1 MFYIVFLISFSWH
14 NGNRQCCQHL
24 YFRNLFNSI
33 LQQRHICY
41 HVCFPLTGI
50 PYALHQAG
58 FGTGLLLLIL
68 VALATDYSL
77 VLLIRSGHLSGAFSY
92 QGLMEAAFG
101 RAGFILLSL
110 LQFIYPFIGN
120 YKSWRSLKCHNF
132 IYLIKSVNCII
143 FLFCIRNDRMIL

>member
-1 MFYIVFLISFSWH
+1 VSY
-14 NGNRQCCQHL
+14 
-24 YFRNLFNSI
+24 
-33 LQQRHICY
+33 
-41 HVCFPLTGI
+41 CFPLTGI

-58 FGTGLLLLIL
+58 FAIGLLLLIL

-101 RAGFILLSL
+101 KPGFILLSL

-120 YKSWRSLKCHNF
+120 YKSCKSL
-132 IYLIKSVNCII
+132 NCVVAS
-143 FLFCIRNDRMIL
+143 FT

>member
-1 MFYIVFLISFSWH
+1 V
-14 NGNRQCCQHL
+14 
-24 YFRNLFNSI
+24 
-33 LQQRHICY
+33 QQRHICY
-41 HVCFPLTGI
+41 LCCFPLTGI

-101 RAGFILLSL
+101 KPGFILLSL

-120 YKSWRSLKCHNF
+120 YKS
-132 IYLIKSVNCII
+132 
-143 FLFCIRNDRMIL
+143 

>member
-1 MFYIVFLISFSWH
+1 VH
-14 NGNRQCCQHL
+14 
-24 YFRNLFNSI
+24 
-33 LQQRHICY
+33 QRHICY
-41 HVCFPLTGI
+41 LCCFPLTGI

-58 FGTGLLLLIL
+58 FGTGLLLLVL

-101 RAGFILLSL
+101 KPGFILLSL

-120 YKSWRSLKCHNF
+120 YKS
-132 IYLIKSVNCII
+132 
-143 FLFCIRNDRMIL
+143 